1 MTLNLLVVGSN
12 PTGGTSFFNACAN
25 KCTAWQIQ
33 HSKQITFLK
42 QLLMQCN
49 RSRTLQQ
56 CLQQRRR
63 NASLQQLYNSGN
75 SVGMGLVGRVTTPT
89 Q

>member
-49 RSRTLQQ
+49 SSRTLQQ
-56 CLQQRRR
+56 RRK
-63 NASLQQLYNSGN
+63 NASLQQLYNIGN
-75 SVGMGLVGRVTTPT
+75 SVGMGVVGHITTPT
-89 Q
+89 P